1 MSSRLDDILGG
12 GGKLAA
18 DPVQSGKDRQEIRSI
33 VIDSIN
39 NNGLFC
45 TSEHIAAVRDHIGQ
59 IDGQSEQV
67 IFQTIE
73 EQF

>member
-1 MSSRLDDILGG
+1 MSSRLDEILEG

-18 DPVQSGKDRQEIRSI
+18 DPVQSGKDRQVIRSI

-39 NNGLFC
+39 KNGLFA
-45 TSEHIAAVRDHIGQ
+45 TAEHLAVVRDRIGQ

-67 IFQTIE
+67 IFQTIAD
-73 EQF
+73 QF

>member
-1 MSSRLDDILGG
+1 MSSRLDDILLG

-18 DPVQSGKDRQEIRSI
+18 DPVQSGKDRQEIRNL

-39 NNGLFC
+39 NNGLFA
-45 TSEHIAAVRDHIGQ
+45 TAEHIAAVRDRIGQ

-67 IFQTIE
+67 IFQTIAD
-73 EQF
+73 QF

>member
-18 DPVQSGKDRQEIRSI
+18 EPVQSGKDRQVIRNL

-39 NNGLFC
+39 NNGLFA
-45 TSEHIAAVRDHIGQ
+45 TAEHLAVVRDRIGQ

-67 IFQTIE
+67 IFQTIAD
-73 EQF
+73 QF